1 MIMKDKLINVSF
13 IVVIFVLAALARIAL
28 LPLESGDYY
37 NYLSVWMGRI
47 QEVGPWDSLSMTIS
61 NYSSAY
67 MYIMCLLSGFSNSM
81 LALKLASVAFDFVAA
96 GVMFL
101 LLHHLTG
108 SKRKGV
114 AAMAITLLCPTV
126 IFNSAWWCQC
136 DIIYCTFMLLSLLFL
151 LKDRGSLCCIML
163 GLAFAF
169 KVQAV
174 FLLPFLVIMWL
185 KGRTVKFWQFL
196 WIPAVYFVI
205 QIPAWIAGRPLSE
218 LMGVYFLQAGE
229 FPFGTMH
236 FPNIYDFLDET
247 VARWHHMKEIGSF
260 GLYFSLG
267 VLGIFA
273 YWMYSV
279 KFRLTNEILVTMALF
294 SVCLVLF
301 TMPHMHERYGFFVD
315 LLAIVYAIQ
324 RPEKLLISLGYVV
337 ISIITYAFFLTG
349 TCFIPTLPLAFA
361 MLALNVCVGMDL
373 ARQIRDNALEE

>member
-1 MIMKDKLINVSF
+1 MKDKLINVSF

-151 LKDRGSLCCIML
+151 LKDKGSLCCIML

-185 KGRTVKFWQFL
+185 KGRTIKFWQFL
-196 WIPAVYFVI
+196 WIR
-205 QIPAWIAGRPLSE
+205 G
-218 LMGVYFLQAGE
+218 
-229 FPFGTMH
+229 
-236 FPNIYDFLDET
+236 DFYHHIRLLPYWNLLHPH
-247 VARWHHMKEIGSF
+247 VAP
-260 GLYFSLG
+260 
-267 VLGIFA
+267 GICHA
-273 YWMYSV
+273 CTQCMRRHGPCPPDS
-279 KFRLTNEILVTMALF
+279 R
-294 SVCLVLF
+294 
-301 TMPHMHERYGFFVD
+301 
-315 LLAIVYAIQ
+315 Q
-324 RPEKLLISLGYVV
+324 RP
-337 ISIITYAFFLTG
+337 
-349 TCFIPTLPLAFA
+349 
-361 MLALNVCVGMDL
+361 
-373 ARQIRDNALEE
+373 